1 MKTQCIRESTS
12 KALKDCL
19 EGGIMEL
26 ERIATESVVTEVLN
40 RITESIIRGDIKPG
54 ERIPA
59 EMELMEKLGVGR
71 NSIREAIKMLVAMGV
86 LEVRRGS
93 GTYVATQ
100 MNSSIINPLVFSL
113 IIEPK
118 AGDELYEFRKLFD
131 TMVMLLAIDRV
142 SKEDVAQL
150 RGLLQEAMD
159 RYDGGERDIGF
170 FADQDIRFHKELLE
184 MTKNHLFMRVG
195 SFIMALFPQYIRKSL
210 SQPNGISRSIRN
222 HMEIVDLIEQQD
234 KSRVFEVI
242 ENSLAEW
249 KQNWENS

>member
-1 MKTQCIRESTS
+1 
-12 KALKDCL
+12 
-19 EGGIMEL
+19 MEL
-26 ERIATESVVTEVLN
+26 EKISTESVVTEVLN
-40 RITESIIRGDIKPG
+40 RITDSILRGDIKPG

-142 SKEDVAQL
+142 GKEDVAQL
-150 RGLLQEAMD
+150 RGLLREAME
-159 RYDGGERDIGF
+159 RFEKGERDVEF
-170 FADQDIRFHKELLE
+170 FAAQDIRFHKELLE
-184 MTKNHLFMRVG
+184 MTRNHLFMRVG

-210 SQPNGISRSIRN
+210 SQPNGIPRSIKN
-222 HMEIVDLIEQQD
+222 HMEIVDLIENQD
-234 KSRVFEVI
+234 KGRVYEVI

>member
-1 MKTQCIRESTS
+1 
-12 KALKDCL
+12 
-19 EGGIMEL
+19 MEL
-26 ERIATESVVTEVLN
+26 EKISTESVVTEVLN
-40 RITESIIRGDIKPG
+40 RITDSIIRGDIKPG
-54 ERIPA
+54 ERLPA

-142 SKEDVAQL
+142 SKEDVAHL
-150 RGLLQEAMD
+150 RGLLLDAMD
-159 RYDGGERDIGF
+159 RYDKGERDIEF
-170 FADQDIRFHKELLE
+170 FAAQDIRFHKELLE
-184 MTKNHLFMRVG
+184 MTRNHLFMHVG
-195 SFIMALFPQYIRKSL
+195 SFIMALFPQYIKKSL
-210 SQPNGISRSIRN
+210 SQPNGIPRSLKN
-222 HMEIVDLIEQQD
+222 HMEIVDLIEHQD
-234 KSRVFEVI
+234 KGRVYEVI

-249 KQNWENS
+249 KQDWENT

>member
-1 MKTQCIRESTS
+1 
-12 KALKDCL
+12 
-19 EGGIMEL
+19 MEL
-26 ERIATESVVTEVLN
+26 EKISTESVVTEVLN
-40 RITESIIRGDIKPG
+40 RITDSIIRGDIKPG

-150 RGLLQEAMD
+150 RDLLQETMD
-159 RYDGGERDIGF
+159 RYDGGEHDIEF
-170 FADQDIRFHKELLE
+170 FAAQDIRFHKELLE
-184 MTKNHLFMRVG
+184 MTRNHLFVRVG
-195 SFIMALFPQYIRKSL
+195 SFIMALFPQYIKKSL
-210 SQPNGISRSIRN
+210 SQPNGIPRSIRN
-222 HMEIVDLIEQQD
+222 HMEIVDLIERQD
-234 KSRVFEVI
+234 KGRVYEVI

-249 KQNWENS
+249 KQNWENA

>member
-1 MKTQCIRESTS
+1 MQNEYPIRKHTPEYGTF
-12 KALKDCL
+12 L

-26 ERIATESVVTEVLN
+26 EKISTESVVTEVLN
-40 RITESIIRGDIKPG
+40 RITDSIIRGDIKPG

-150 RGLLQEAMD
+150 RDLLQETMD
-159 RYDGGERDIGF
+159 RYDGGEHDIEF
-170 FADQDIRFHKELLE
+170 FAAQDIRFHKELLE
-184 MTKNHLFMRVG
+184 MTRNHLFVRVG
-195 SFIMALFPQYIRKSL
+195 SFIMALFPQYIKKSL
-210 SQPNGISRSIRN
+210 SQPNGIPRSIRN
-222 HMEIVDLIEQQD
+222 HMEIVDLIERQD
-234 KSRVFEVI
+234 KGRVYEVI

-249 KQNWENS
+249 KQNWENA